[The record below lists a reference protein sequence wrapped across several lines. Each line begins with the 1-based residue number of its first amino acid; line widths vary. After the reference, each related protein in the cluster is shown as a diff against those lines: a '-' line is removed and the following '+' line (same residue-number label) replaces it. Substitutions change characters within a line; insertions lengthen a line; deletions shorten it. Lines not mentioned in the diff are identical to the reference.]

1 MNLSNIS
8 SLNLSPRLSH
18 SQSITL
24 SDLLNGYCDSAQSAV
39 FRLIFFM
46 ACLFFIAV
54 FFAHPSEQYFK
65 KQFPQ
70 FDLIFSK
77 IFDVYHSMTNL
88 MLFGG
93 FVFILGFYY
102 MDMMGLT
109 QKIILAVFIILIIVR
124 FAFKWQSSE

>member
-8 SLNLSPRLSH
+8 SLNLSAPLTH

-54 FFAHPSEQYFK
+54 FFAPPSEEFFK
-65 KQFPQ
+65 KKLPHLSMLIDGAYRTYQRMT
-70 FDLIFSK
+70 DLLI
-77 IFDVYHSMTNL
+77 
-88 MLFGG
+88 FGG

-109 QKIILAVFIILIIVR
+109 QKIILAVFIILVITR